1 MKKLGRFLASVAIL
15 LLVFVSSATIEGPTL
30 TTHASFQTAGLA
42 SLEIDFGNGTT
53 VSFADVNGTNVL
65 NATASVADVVV
76 QWYGNLAY
84 VIEIDSVH
92 NDPVLGLYWQYW
104 VNGHFASLAANLMPV
119 SNGDSIV
126 WRRVSSSFTEPT
138 PTQVDS
144 GLVLGTLLIAISG
157 PAFLGVLFVITRRRL
172 KNEGLI

>member
-1 MKKLGRFLASVAIL
+1 MSMTVL
-15 LLVFVSSATIEGPTL
+15 LLVCVSSATTEGPILATR
-30 TTHASFQTAGLA
+30 TSFQTAGLT

-53 VSFADVNGTNVL
+53 VSYTDVNGTNVL

-84 VIEIDSVH
+84 VVEIDSVH

-104 VNGHFASLAANLMPV
+104 INGQFASLAANLMPV
-119 SNGDSIV
+119 SNGDSII

-172 KNEGLI
+172 KNEDLI